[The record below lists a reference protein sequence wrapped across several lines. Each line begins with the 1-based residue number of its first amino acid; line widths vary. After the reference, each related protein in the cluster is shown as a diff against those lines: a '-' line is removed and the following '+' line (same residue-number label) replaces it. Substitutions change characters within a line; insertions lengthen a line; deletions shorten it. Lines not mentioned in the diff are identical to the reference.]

1 MQRRPVLTLAA
12 AAAAA
17 LILSG
22 PLSGPAAAEIDF
34 SGKRIQW
41 IIPFK
46 EGGGSDTWARFY
58 APLLAANLPGA
69 PTIVV
74 KNVAGGGST
83 IGANQFAARAKPD
96 GLTVLGTSGSTQFP
110 YLLNDPRVDYEYKDW
125 HLVMATPTG
134 GVFYAAPALGIE
146 SAADLGKL
154 AGRDDLKFG
163 SQGATS
169 LDLIPLLALEMLEIQ
184 PKAIFGMK
192 GSGGRRLAFE
202 RGETNIDHQTSAA
215 FIKKV
220 KPLADAGKAV
230 ALMSWGAVNDQGEVV
245 RDPSFP
251 GLPSFK
257 EVYTRIKGEEP
268 AGPAWEAWKSFMI
281 AGYAAQKM
289 IFLPKDTPDEI
300 LAAWRE
306 AARKTVSAPD
316 FAAASARVLG
326 DYEQKAGEAAQPL
339 FDIALN
345 VDPKAKRWVIDWLNA
360 TYDTGLKQ
368 D

>member
-1 MQRRPVLTLAA
+1 MRRRTVLTLATA
-12 AAAAA
+12 AAMA
-17 LILSG
+17 LALPGTAS
-22 PLSGPAAAEIDF
+22 AEVDF
-34 SGKRIQW
+34 SGKRIEW

-58 APLLAANLPGA
+58 APLLAANLPGE
-69 PTIVV
+69 PTLVV
-74 KNVAGGGST
+74 KNIKGGGST
-83 IGANQFAARAKPD
+83 IGANQFASRAKPD

-110 YLLNDPRVDYEYKDW
+110 YLLNDPRVEYEYKDW
-125 HLVMATPTG
+125 RLVMATPTG
-134 GVFYAAPALGIE
+134 GVFYVSTELGIE
-146 SAADLGKL
+146 SAADLAKL

-169 LDLIPLLALEMLEIQ
+169 LDLIPLLALEMLEIR

-202 RGETNIDHQTSAA
+202 RGETNLDHQTSAA

-230 ALMSWGAVNDQGEVV
+230 ALMTWGAVDTKGEIV
-245 RDPSFP
+245 RDPTFP
-251 GLPSFK
+251 DLPSFK
-257 EVYTRIKGEEP
+257 EVYTQIKGEAP
-268 AGPAWEAWKSFMI
+268 SGPAWEAWKSFMI

-289 IFLPKDTPDEI
+289 IFLPKDTPDEV
-300 LAAWRE
+300 LAAWRD
-306 AARKTVSAPD
+306 AAEKTISAPD
-316 FAAASARVLG
+316 FHEKSAKVLG
-326 DYEQKAGEAAQPL
+326 LYPQKAGEAAQPL
-339 FDIALN
+339 FEIALN

-360 TYDTGLKQ
+360 TYDAGLKQ

>member
-1 MQRRPVLTLAA
+1 MTISKYARRTAIGLAA
-12 AAAAA
+12 AAALA
-17 LILSG
+17 L
-22 PLSGPAAAEIDF
+22 PAQAQVDF
-34 SGKRIQW
+34 SGETIEW
-41 IIPFK
+41 VIPFS
-46 EGGGSDTWARFY
+46 ETGGSARWANFF
-58 APLLAANLPGA
+58 APLLSEELPGN
-69 PTIVV
+69 PTVV
-74 KNVAGGGST
+74 VRFMPGAGST
-83 IGANQFAARAKPD
+83 KGANWFQEQEHDEGTLLF
-96 GLTVLGTSGSTQFP
+96 GTSGSTQFP

-125 HLVMATPTG
+125 RLVMATPTG
-134 GVFYAAPALGIE
+134 GVFYAAPELGIE
-146 SAADLGKL
+146 SADDLGKL

-169 LDLIPLLALEMLEIQ
+169 LDLIPLLALEMLEIR

-220 KPLADAGKAV
+220 KPLADAGKAR
-230 ALMSWGAVNDQGEVV
+230 ALMTWGAVDGQGQIV

-251 GLPSFK
+251 DLPSFK
-257 EVYTRIKGEEP
+257 EVYTEIKGEEP

>member
-1 MQRRPVLTLAA
+1 MQRRTVLSLAA

-17 LILSG
+17 ALVL
-22 PLSGPAAAEIDF
+22 PAAAQAEADF
-34 SGKRIQW
+34 SGKRIEW

-58 APLLAANLPGA
+58 APLLSENLPGQ

-74 KNVAGGGST
+74 KNIKGGGST
-83 IGANQFAARAKPD
+83 IGANQFASRAKPN

-110 YLLNDPRVDYEYKDW
+110 YLLNDPRVEYEYKDW
-125 HLVMATPTG
+125 RLVMATPTG
-134 GVFYAAPALGIE
+134 GVFYVSPELGVE
-146 SAADLGKL
+146 NAADLTKL
-154 AGRDDLKFG
+154 AERDDLKFS

-169 LDLIPLLALEMLEIQ
+169 LDLIALLALEQLGIR

-202 RGETNIDHQTSAA
+202 RGETNLDHQTSAA

-220 KPLADAGKAV
+220 KPLADAGKAK
-230 ALMSWGAVNDQGEVV
+230 ALMTWGAVDAKGEIV
-245 RDPSFP
+245 RDPTFP
-251 GLPSFK
+251 DLPSFK
-257 EVYTRIKGEEP
+257 EVYTQIKGEAP

-289 IFLPKDTPDEI
+289 IFLPKDTPDDI
-300 LAAWRE
+300 LAAWRG
-306 AARKTVSAPD
+306 AAEKTITAPD
-316 FAAASARVLG
+316 FQEKSAKVLG
-326 DYEQKAGEAAQPL
+326 LYPQKAGEAAQPL
-339 FDIALN
+339 ADIALN